1 MKIETIKPILA
12 LNKAY
17 FKDNLLRADL
27 EHFKDKIKILYN
39 RLEEAAAESEE
50 NLKNFL
56 ADFLKQ
62 AFYEPDFLINTK
74 GRTDLAIHKGKSAKD
89 AVSVLFETKKPNSPD
104 LCHPA
109 KPNTKAFQQLVLY
122 YMRERVSAQNIDIQH
137 LIVTDFYH
145 WYLFDEHQ
153 FDKQFYQNAAFLKR
167 FKAFEGSGKSTD
179 VFYKEIAKPFL
190 DELDVAFTATHFTLQ
205 TLEYLARKDDEQA
218 DIQLIPYYKILSP
231 IHLLKLPFANDSN
244 TLDKNFYTELLHLM
258 GLEEVKTEGK
268 KLIQRKKQRDE
279 FSLLENTLTKI
290 QNKGFLHLPNV
301 KNWGQAP
308 AEQAENMALEL
319 CLTWVN
325 RILFLKLLEGQLV
338 RYQRGNKTFCFL
350 NPELL
355 YDFNRVNKLF
365 FEVLA
370 ERPDNRTGKTQSEF
384 AHIPYLNSSLFER
397 TDLERNLFEINYLD
411 DHELLPLWSNTVL
424 KDAKGNRLTG
434 EMPTLN
440 YFLAFLDAYDFASEG
455 AAGIQEAKRTL
466 INAAVL
472 GLIFEKINGYK
483 DGSFFTPGFI
493 TMYMSRETIR
503 RAVLQKFQQK
513 GSKALDFNDLQDEIV
528 DRKAAN
534 ALVNSLKICDPA
546 VGSGHFLVSALNE
559 LLAIKSDL
567 GILQYR
573 DGKRVKDFKLE
584 VVNDELVVFDEDAEA
599 VFEYTLSEKGGAIAE
614 KQRLQEMLF
623 GEKQFLI
630 ENCLFGVD
638 LNPNSVKICRL
649 RLWIELLKNA
659 FYTSESNYK
668 ALETLPNIDIN
679 IKQGNSLM
687 SRFGLEADL
696 SEVFKKQTFSVE
708 KYRKAVADY
717 KKTNDKTVKN
727 DLNRFINQIKEQFQS
742 VFHKKMRENVELVKL
757 KGQLFNLQNQNLFG
771 DAADETEIERFETL
785 VAQAQQKVDAIKN
798 NVLYQNAFEWRF
810 EFPEVLDD
818 EGRFVGFDIV
828 IANPPYGVNA
838 NAQNSDFL
846 KKEFKT
852 FSFRGESYVL
862 FIERALQILKVENH
876 LSFIIPDTLLN
887 LGFTQNIRNHLLTNS
902 KLIEIDLLPNQVFN
916 DATVDTMLLF
926 TQKQNVVKDFIQN
939 DALVRIFNKKEVPK
953 NLHFPEKTFSI
964 STEKWFKQQAFNLQ
978 SDNDETLL
986 IDKIESQFPKLESF
1000 VEMFYGIKAYQ
1011 VGKGK
1016 PAQTREIVDLK
1027 PFTSLNQTN
1036 TKWLPFFDGKHIG
1049 RYELLW
1055 KSNNWINYGAWL
1067 AEPRSPIKFE
1077 GEKILIRKIIGKTLI
1092 AHYIPYTSYCNTL
1105 LFVLKLSK
1113 DAQISYK
1120 SLLGILNSKF
1130 IGWYFRKKFQIT
1142 DEDTFP
1148 QIMIRD
1154 ILQFAIPN
1162 TQSAVNQQIENLVEA
1177 ILAQKQADSS
1187 VSTAVLEATL
1197 DRLVYELYDLNELE
1211 IAMIEK
1217 AIS

>member
-39 RLEEAAAESEE
+39 RLEDASEESEE
-50 NLKNFL
+50 NLKNLL

-62 AFYEPDFLINTK
+62 AFYEPDFFINTK
-74 GRTDLAIHKGKSAKD
+74 GRTDLAIHKGKSAKE

-109 KPNTKAFQQLVLY
+109 KPNSKAFQQLILY
-122 YMRERVSAQNIDIQH
+122 YLRERVSAQNMDIQH

-145 WYLFDEHQ
+145 WYVFDENQ
-153 FDKQFYQNAAFLKR
+153 FDKQFYQNATFLKR
-167 FKAFEGSGKSTD
+167 FKDFELSGKSTE

-190 DELDVAFTATHFTLQ
+190 DDLDVVFTATHFTLQ
-205 TLEYLARKDDEQA
+205 TLEYLVRKDDEEA

-258 GLEEVKTEGK
+258 GLEEVKSEGK
-268 KLIQRKKQRDE
+268 KLILRKKQRDE

-290 QNKGFLHLPNV
+290 QNKGFLHFPNV
-301 KNWGQAP
+301 KNWGHSP

-338 RYQRGNKTFCFL
+338 RYQRGNKIFCFL
-350 NPELL
+350 NHELL

-370 ERPDNRTGKTQSEF
+370 ERPENRTGKTKTEF

-411 DHELLPLWSNTVL
+411 DNEPLELWSNTVL
-424 KDAKGNRLTG
+424 KDAKSNRLTG
-434 EMPTLN
+434 EMPTLK
-440 YFLAFLDAYDFASEG
+440 YFLAFLNAYNFASEG
-455 AAGIQEAKRTL
+455 AAGIQEDKRTL

-493 TMYMSRETIR
+493 TMYMSREAIR
-503 RAVLQKFQQK
+503 RAVLQKFQQNGYK
-513 GSKALDFNDLQDEIV
+513 SLDFNALQDEIS
-528 DRKAAN
+528 DRTTAN
-534 ALVNSLKICDPA
+534 ALVNSVKICDPA

-584 VVNDELVVFDEDAEA
+584 VVQDELVVFDEEAEA
-599 VFEYTLSEKGGAIAE
+599 VFEYALGEKGGAIAG

-638 LNPNSVKICRL
+638 INPNSVKICRL

-659 FYTSESNYK
+659 FYTRESNYK

-679 IKQGNSLM
+679 IKQGNSLI
-687 SRFGLEADL
+687 SRFGLETDL

-717 KKTNDKTVKN
+717 KKTNDKSVKN
-727 DLNRFINQIKEQFQS
+727 QLTLFIDQIKEQFQS
-742 VFHKKMRENVELVKL
+742 AFHRKMKENMDLAKL
-757 KGQLFNLQNQNLFG
+757 KGQLLNLQNQNLFG
-771 DAADETEIERFETL
+771 DAVDDAEMERLETL
-785 VAQAQQKVDAIKN
+785 VAQAQQKVDDIKN
-798 NVLYQNAFEWRF
+798 NILYQNAFEWRF
-810 EFPEVLDD
+810 EFPEVLNDA
-818 EGRFVGFDIV
+818 GQFVGFDVV

-838 NAQNSDFL
+838 NHQNSDTL
-846 KKEFKT
+846 KQDFKT

-862 FIERALQILKVENH
+862 FIERALQILKTEH
-876 LSFIIPDTLLN
+876 QLSFIIPDTLLN
-887 LGFTQNIRNHLLTNS
+887 LGFTQSIRNHLLTNS
-902 KLIEIDLLPNQVFN
+902 KLIEIDLLPNPVFN

-926 TQKQNVVKDFIQN
+926 TQKQKFVEPFIPN
-939 DALVRIFNKKEVPK
+939 DVIVRIFNKKEVPK

-964 STEKWFKQQAFNLQ
+964 STEKWFKQQAFNVQ
-978 SDNDETLL
+978 SDKDETLL

-1016 PAQTREIVDLK
+1016 PVQTREIVDSK
-1027 PFTSLNQTN
+1027 PFTSSNQTN
-1036 TKWLPFFDGKHIG
+1036 AKWLPFFDGKHIG

-1105 LFVLKLSK
+1105 LFVLKLNK

-1120 SLLGILNSKF
+1120 SLLGVLNSKF

-1142 DEDTFP
+1142 EEDTFP

-1162 TQSAVNQQIENLVEA
+1162 TQNIDNQQIEQFVEQ
-1177 ILAQKQADSS
+1177 ILAQKKADVR
-1187 VSTAVLEATL
+1187 VSTADWESAIDT
-1197 DRLVYELYDLNELE
+1197 LVYKLYVLNLSE
-1211 IAMIEK
+1211 IALIEK
-1217 AIS
+1217 AI